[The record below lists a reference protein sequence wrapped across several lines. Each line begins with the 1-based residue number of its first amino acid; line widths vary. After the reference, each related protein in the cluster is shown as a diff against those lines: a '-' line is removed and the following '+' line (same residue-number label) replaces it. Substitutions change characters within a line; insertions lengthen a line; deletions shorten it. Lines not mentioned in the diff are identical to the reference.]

1 MAFTQAQKDFICNIV
16 ANATYKNFD
25 SYVAYAGTGD
35 ENFDLYI
42 YVFNKDT
49 LSTSGYLNFQS
60 SETTLI
66 KCNTNENDKQRL
78 EIKEN
83 VTMILN
89 LDSRND
95 VATNTYYYAYN
106 PVANLEYYEINPTF
120 EIPKSEVVIQN
131 DTNVTKAL
139 NDYLPKEFFVAGDI
153 LLAIILCILILK
165 NLYKR
170 RG

>member
-1 MAFTQAQKDFICNIV
+1 MAFTQSQQDFICNIV
-16 ANATYKNFD
+16 ANATHESFD

-35 ENFDLYI
+35 ENYDLYI
-42 YVFNKDT
+42 YVFNKDS
-49 LSTSGYLNFQS
+49 LSTSAYLNFQS

-78 EIKEN
+78 EIEEN

-106 PVANLEYYEINPTF
+106 PVSNLQYYEINPTF

-131 DTNVTKAL
+131 DTNVTKAMQ
-139 NDYLPKEFFVAGDI
+139 DYLPANFIVAGDV

>member
-1 MAFTQAQKDFICNIV
+1 MAFTQNQKDFICNIV
-16 ANATYKNFD
+16 ANATYQNFD
-25 SYVAYAGTGD
+25 SYIAYSGTGD

-42 YVFNKDT
+42 YVFNKDS
-49 LSTSGYLNFQS
+49 LSTSAYLNFQS

-66 KCNTNENDKQRL
+66 KCNTNENDKQKL
-78 EIKEN
+78 DIKEN

-106 PVANLEYYEINPTF
+106 PVSNLQYYEINPTF
-120 EIPKSEVVIQN
+120 EVPASEVTIQN
-131 DTNVTKAL
+131 DTNVTKAM
-139 NDYLPKEFFVAGDI
+139 NDYLPKEFFVAGDV

-165 NLYKR
+165 NLYRKR
-170 RG
+170 G